1 MLYEDDAPRVEVGV
15 LVGRLFSPEGRVVPS
30 RLPGGA
36 VAMTIHRGDY
46 SALGDAHDAVH
57 RFAAA
62 RGLELAGP
70 RWEIY
75 GHGHVDPSELTT
87 EVCYLLS

>member
-1 MLYEDDAPRVEVGV
+1 MRPLRLKDDAPSVDVGV
-15 LVGRLFSPEGRVVPS
+15 LVG
-30 RLPGGA
+30 
-36 VAMTIHRGDY
+36 IDRGDY
-46 SALGDAHDAVH
+46 SALGDAHEAVD

-75 GHGHVDPSELTT
+75 GHGHIDPSELTT
-87 EVCYLLS
+87 EVHYLLS